1 MVAKTLSPKLIRA
14 RGLSVLSF
22 IQMGNRKVRVGALVK
37 REISDILHTRFKSSA
52 VLITITEVDVS
63 PDNKNALVFYSVI
76 EANGF
81 TRQKAQQFF
90 AKNTSMFRRELGKRI
105 VLKFLPALTFAFD
118 EKNQAAAKVNEL
130 IDELVE
136 DEGEPGPSETSPKP
150 EA

>member
-1 MVAKTLSPKLIRA
+1 MS
-14 RGLSVLSF
+14 
-22 IQMGNRKVRVGALVK
+22 NRKVRVGELVK
-37 REISDILHTRFKSSA
+37 REISDILHTRFKTSA

-81 TRQKAQQFF
+81 TRKKAQQFF
-90 AKNTSMFRRELGKRI
+90 AKNSSLFRRELGKRI

-118 EKNQAAAKVNEL
+118 EKNRAAAMVNEL

-136 DEGEPGPSETSPKP
+136 PESETSKSEDSSKP
-150 EA
+150 DA

>member
-1 MVAKTLSPKLIRA
+1 
-14 RGLSVLSF
+14 
-22 IQMGNRKVRVGALVK
+22 MGNRKVRVGELVK
-37 REISDILHTRFKSSA
+37 REISDILHTRFQASA

-81 TRQKAQQFF
+81 TRQKAKQFF

-105 VLKFLPALTFAFD
+105 ILKFLPALTFAFD
-118 EKNQAAAKVNEL
+118 EKNKAAAMVNEL

-136 DEGEPGPSETSPKP
+136 PVSEPTKVEDSDTP

>member
-1 MVAKTLSPKLIRA
+1 MS
-14 RGLSVLSF
+14 
-22 IQMGNRKVRVGALVK
+22 NRKVRVGELVK

-81 TRQKAQQFF
+81 TRKKAQQFF

-105 VLKFLPALTFAFD
+105 ILKFLPALTFAFD
-118 EKNQAAAKVNEL
+118 EKNRAAAMVNEL

-136 DEGEPGPSETSPKP
+136 PEGEASKSEGADKP

>member
-1 MVAKTLSPKLIRA
+1 MS
-14 RGLSVLSF
+14 
-22 IQMGNRKVRVGALVK
+22 NRKVRVGELVK
-37 REISDILHTRFKSSA
+37 REISDILHTRFQTSA

-81 TRQKAQQFF
+81 TRKKAQQFF
-90 AKNTSMFRRELGKRI
+90 AKNASMFRRELGKRI
-105 VLKFLPALTFAFD
+105 ILKFLPALTFAFD
-118 EKNQAAAKVNEL
+118 EKNRAAAIVNEL

-136 DEGEPGPSETSPKP
+136 PVSETPKVEGTEPP

>member
-1 MVAKTLSPKLIRA
+1 
-14 RGLSVLSF
+14 
-22 IQMGNRKVRVGALVK
+22 MGNRKVRVGELVK
-37 REISDILHTRFKSSA
+37 REISDILHTRFQTSA

-63 PDNKNALVFYSVI
+63 PDNKNAIVFYSVI

-81 TRQKAQQFF
+81 TRKKAQQFF

-105 VLKFLPALTFAFD
+105 ILKFLPALTFAFD
-118 EKNQAAAKVNEL
+118 EKNKAAAMVNEL

-136 DEGEPGPSETSPKP
+136 PVSEPSKPEGTEKP

>member
-1 MVAKTLSPKLIRA
+1 MS
-14 RGLSVLSF
+14 
-22 IQMGNRKVRVGALVK
+22 NRKVRVGELVK
-37 REISDILHTRFKSSA
+37 REISDILHTRFKTSA

-81 TRQKAQQFF
+81 TRKKAQQFF
-90 AKNTSMFRRELGKRI
+90 AKNSSMFRRELGKRI

-118 EKNQAAAKVNEL
+118 EKNRAAAMVNEL

-136 DEGEPGPSETSPKP
+136 PESETSKSEDSSKP
-150 EA
+150 DA